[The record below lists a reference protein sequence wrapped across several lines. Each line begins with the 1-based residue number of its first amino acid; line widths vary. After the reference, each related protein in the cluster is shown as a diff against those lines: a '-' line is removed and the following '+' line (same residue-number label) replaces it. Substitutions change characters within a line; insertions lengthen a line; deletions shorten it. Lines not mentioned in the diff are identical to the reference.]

1 MIDYLKTLF
10 KPKAPKS
17 ADIARERLKIIL
29 HHERRSIDSPLL
41 EQLKEELREE
51 IIKVVRKFVEVDKNN
66 IEINLKK
73 EENAEILDVTVP
85 IPNNALNAR

>member
-1 MIDYLKTLF
+1 MIINYIKALF
-10 KPKAPKS
+10 KPKSRS

-41 EQLKEELREE
+41 EQLKEE
-51 IIKVVRKFVEVDKNN
+51 IIKVIAKFVEVDQTH

-73 EENAEILDVTVP
+73 GDNVEILDVTVP
-85 IPNNALNAR
+85 IVNNPLNLR

>member
-1 MIDYLKTLF
+1 MNYIKALF
-10 KPKAPKS
+10 KPKARS

-41 EQLKEELREE
+41 EQLKEE
-51 IIKVVRKFVEVDKNN
+51 IIKVITKFVEVDQTH

-73 EENAEILDVTVP
+73 GGDVEILDVTVP
-85 IPNNALNAR
+85 ITNNPLQTH